1 MTSEENPA
9 PEHTE
14 ETPSARVIP
23 INIEEEMKTSYIN
36 YAMSVIIGR
45 AIPDVRDGLK
55 PVHRRSLYAMW
66 EMGNTSDKPTKKS
79 ARVVGDVMGKYHPHG
94 DAAIYDTIVKM
105 AQPFSYRY
113 PLVEGQGNFG
123 SIDGDAPAA
132 MRYTEVRLFP
142 LAEELLSDLEKET
155 VKFVPNFDESMEE
168 PSVLPAKVP
177 NLLINGSSGIAVGMA
192 TNMPPHNLG
201 EVCRGICMYLDHPE
215 VTVEELMGIIPGPDF
230 PTGGVIMGTEGILSA
245 YQTGHGKVVTRGV
258 AEIED
263 RGAKGERIIITEIP
277 FQVNKARLVE
287 LIANLVKDKKIEG
300 ISDIR
305 DESDKDG
312 LRVVVELKKG
322 VVSGV
327 ILNQLYKHTP
337 LESTFGIINLAIVDN
352 QPRVLP
358 LKSLMEEFV
367 RHRVEVIRRR
377 SEFDKRKAEER
388 VHILLGLLHA
398 LDHIDE
404 VIATIRASDTADTAR
419 TALMTKFGLDEIQAN
434 AILQMQLRRL
444 AALEQQKI
452 VDEKEG
458 LLAEIARLAEILAN
472 ELNIRREIR
481 KELEFIGEKYG
492 NARRTEIS
500 HELTLIEKE
509 DMIERRN
516 VLVSLTSLNYIK
528 RMDLDT
534 YRQQRRGGK
543 GIIGMSTKEEDFVES
558 AFVANTHDYLLC
570 FTSNGRAYWLKVY
583 DIPESSR
590 TGRGKAIV
598 NLLNLNNERVT
609 TVIPVRAFKA
619 DRFLLFATKRGMV
632 IKVPLVEFSRPRS
645 TGINAI
651 TLKENDEL
659 VDVKITDASRE
670 ILLTTR
676 KGQSLRFHEE
686 SISPRHRNAMGVI
699 GIRMRPSDELRAL
712 TMVEEGR
719 MLLTVTESGYGK
731 RTDFDEF
738 RGHGRGTMG
747 VRNILT
753 EHRGGVV
760 AAKAVGDGDE
770 IIMMSASGIVIRT
783 TVNEISIQ
791 KRSTRGV
798 RIMKMDEGDRVVGVA
813 VLQEEIEGELEEE
826 SEDIGGEV
834 GEMPAMDEPGE
845 DFPEDSGEELP
856 EDLPEVPEEDLED
869 EENSGEDL
877 E

>member
-1 MTSEENPA
+1 LTSEENPA
-9 PEHTE
+9 PENE
-14 ETPSARVIP
+14 LKAPSARVIP

-55 PVHRRSLYAMW
+55 PVHRRSLFAMW

-123 SIDGDAPAA
+123 SIDGDSPAA

-142 LAEELLSDLEKET
+142 LAEELLQDLEKET

-192 TNMPPHNLG
+192 TNMPPHNLR
-201 EVCRGICMYLDHPE
+201 EVCRGICTYLDHPE
-215 VTVEELMGIIPGPDF
+215 VTVEELMTIIPGPDF
-230 PTGGVIMGTEGILSA
+230 PTGGVIMGTEGIVSA
-245 YQTGHGKVVTRGV
+245 YETGHGKVVTRGV

-263 RGAKGERIIITEIP
+263 RGTKGERIIITEIP
-277 FQVNKARLVE
+277 FQVNKARMVE
-287 LIANLVKDKKIEG
+287 LIANLVKEKKIEG

-312 LRVVVELKKG
+312 LRVVVELRKG
-322 VVSGV
+322 TIAGV

-377 SEFDKRKAEER
+377 SEFDKRKAEDR

-404 VIATIRASDTADTAR
+404 VIAAIRASDTADTAR
-419 TALMTKFGLDEIQAN
+419 TALMTRFGLDELQAN

-444 AALEQQKI
+444 AALEHQKI

-458 LLAEIARLAEILAN
+458 LLVEIARLAEILAN
-472 ELNIRREIR
+472 ELNIRIEIR
-481 KELEFIGEKYG
+481 KELEYIGEKYG

-500 HELTLIEKE
+500 HELTAIEKE
-509 DMIERRN
+509 DLIERKN
-516 VLVSLTSLNYIK
+516 VLVSLTSMNYIK

-570 FTSNGRAYWLKVY
+570 FTSNGRVYWLKVY
-583 DIPESSR
+583 EIPESSR

-609 TVIPVRAFKA
+609 TVLPVKAFKA
-619 DRFLLFATKRGMV
+619 DRYLLFATKRGMV

-645 TGINAI
+645 TGINGI

-659 VDVKITDASRE
+659 VDVKITNGNRE

-686 SISPRHRNAMGVI
+686 SISLRHRNAMGVI
-699 GIRMRPSDELRAL
+699 GIRMRPSDELRAVTL
-712 TMVEEGR
+712 LEEDM

-760 AAKAVGDGDE
+760 AAKAVGKGDE

-783 TVNEISIQ
+783 TVSEISIQ

-813 VLQEEIEGELEEE
+813 VLQEGIEEALAEEVPADVSGEGMEAVPPNVHEE
-826 SEDIGGEV
+826 DFGEEYPEET
-834 GEMPAMDEPGE
+834 GEEYPEEPEEEPGE
-845 DFPEDSGEELP
+845 ES
-856 EDLPEVPEEDLED
+856 EEDLE
-869 EENSGEDL
+869 
-877 E
+877 